1 MRRSAPR
8 PLSLAL
14 ERVVRR
20 AAPATPLARVQE
32 RWAAV
37 AGERVAREAEP
48 VSERDGVV
56 TVACGSAVWAQELE
70 LLSSEL
76 LERLDGALGRQ
87 DGARLVRRLRFVTRS
102 ASGRS

>member
-1 MRRSAPR
+1 V
-8 PLSLAL
+8 AL
-14 ERVVRR
+14 DRVAHR

-56 TVACGSAVWAQELE
+56 TVACASAVWAQELE

-76 LERLDGALGRQ
+76 LERLDAALGRQ
-87 DGARLVRRLRFVTRS
+87 NGGPLVRRLRFLTRS
-102 ASGRS
+102 PAGPS